1 MALRD
6 ILVGLDRSTAGE
18 GRLKLALNLARAHRA
33 HLTACYIMRE
43 EHGGSAGMP
52 VNLGPGIIVAPEVL
66 AAAGELLPAT
76 IPGIS
81 REAERAENVEQL
93 FWSELRLHG
102 IDGEWHL
109 LSPGE
114 TATLI
119 DLSKSFDLIIL
130 GQLSPDAGADGL
142 RPDEIIVATG
152 RPVLVVPY
160 AGSFD
165 TVGRR
170 ALVAWDGSREV
181 VRALNDA
188 LPLLENAEAVTVMF
202 VGAHQRSLE
211 EQHPSLERIVRHL
224 QRHGIDAKPEE
235 TPQGDIAISDVLL
248 SRAADFA
255 ADLIVS
261 GAYHHSQLREALMGG
276 VSRDLLE
283 HMTVPILMS
292 H

>member
-18 GRLKLALNLARAHRA
+18 GHLKLALNLAHVHRA
-33 HLTACYIMRE
+33 HLTACYIMRG

-66 AAAGELLPAT
+66 APAGELLPAT

-130 GQLSPDAGADGL
+130 GQLSPDACADGL
-142 RPDEIIVATG
+142 
-152 RPVLVVPY
+152 PVSYTHLTLPTTPY
-160 AGSFD
+160 
-165 TVGRR
+165 V
-170 ALVAWDGSREV
+170 
-181 VRALNDA
+181 
-188 LPLLENAEAVTVMF
+188 
-202 VGAHQRSLE
+202 
-211 EQHPSLERIVRHL
+211 
-224 QRHGIDAKPEE
+224 
-235 TPQGDIAISDVLL
+235 
-248 SRAADFA
+248 
-255 ADLIVS
+255 
-261 GAYHHSQLREALMGG
+261 
-276 VSRDLLE
+276 
-283 HMTVPILMS
+283 
-292 H
+292 